1 MCITDQH
8 EHIHRGGSSTTTQPE
23 AQPTGLSRY
32 RSQPA
37 QPTDTSLLTY
47 MCISVSV
54 MRTTDCRHSSS
65 SHQLV
70 QLSTTCIHLP
80 SSILRQ
86 WRKVI
91 RLLASRSQRLSND
104 EPRRQQSNDDARN
117 RLTNARAAAQVP
129 LSNLRRGELLDHSE
143 LPLKLVAHTPC
154 FRAEAG
160 SYGRNTRGLMRQH
173 QFYKVRRRAAAVVVV
188 VGRRVPRSQQAA
200 AVANESRRVAVPP
213 RAR

>member
-1 MCITDQH
+1 M
-8 EHIHRGGSSTTTQPE
+8 
-23 AQPTGLSRY
+23 
-32 RSQPA
+32 
-37 QPTDTSLLTY
+37 
-47 MCISVSV
+47 
-54 MRTTDCRHSSS
+54 
-65 SHQLV
+65 
-70 QLSTTCIHLP
+70 
-80 SSILRQ
+80 
-86 WRKVI
+86 I